1 MIGRMARLALVIIIA
16 MGLAGCAA
24 NAPEVVV
31 TEGFVAISTMPE
43 GSMQAAAMR
52 YQPMAASAC
61 ARSGQGQGAQYDR
74 SVINEGRW
82 ILYYLCG

>member
-1 MIGRMARLALVIIIA
+1 MNGRLGCLALLMTA
-16 MGLAGCAA
+16 LLLTGCSS
-24 NAPEVVV
+24 NAPEVVL
-31 TEGFVAISTMPE
+31 TEGFVAISTLPE
-43 GSMQAAAMR
+43 GSMDAAILR

-74 SVINEGRW
+74 SVIDGGRW

>member
-1 MIGRMARLALVIIIA
+1 MKRWIAAAAL
-16 MGLAGCAA
+16 LLTPLWLPGCAA
-24 NAPEVVV
+24 DAPEVVV

-43 GSMQAAAMR
+43 QSMAAAAIR
-52 YQPMAASAC
+52 YQPMAAGAC
-61 ARSGQGQGAQYDR
+61 ARSGQGHGAQYDR